1 MNSESYSAF
10 HTDCIYWLVAC
21 HLPTISVVLYI
32 VSLGFCHH
40 LHTGNNFSEPR
51 VDNAHHSL
59 YCSQFLQNSI
69 MFTISISLYL
79 TQFKTQPRQ
88 CRMQK
93 DVQNHRLALCQS
105 HSQVSKNQSCQLM
118 TVSRPLKTFLGKV
131 VAAPHLLL
139 LLEKGLHL
147 LDVLISQFL
156 EHWWIDKEF
165 KV

>member
-40 LHTGNNFSEPR
+40 LHTDNNFSEPR

-69 MFTISISLYL
+69 MFTISISLSISHNSRHNQGSAECKKMYR
-79 TQFKTQPRQ
+79 TT
-88 CRMQK
+88 
-93 DVQNHRLALCQS
+93 DWLCAS
-105 HSQVSKNQSCQLM
+105 PIHKSQQSCRLM
-118 TVSRPLKTFLGKV
+118 TVSRPLETFLGKV

-156 EHWWIDKEF
+156 EHWWIDNEF

>member
-1 MNSESYSAF
+1 
-10 HTDCIYWLVAC
+10 
-21 HLPTISVVLYI
+21 
-32 VSLGFCHH
+32 
-40 LHTGNNFSEPR
+40 
-51 VDNAHHSL
+51 
-59 YCSQFLQNSI
+59 
-69 MFTISISLYL
+69 
-79 TQFKTQPRQ
+79 
-88 CRMQK
+88 
-93 DVQNHRLALCQS
+93 
-105 HSQVSKNQSCQLM
+105 M